1 MSART
6 WSSRPTAPDLR
17 VGARRALERRI
28 ERLRRYGWHLAQCA
42 VAGAA
47 AFLLA
52 RQLLGHPQPFFAPVA
67 AIVSLGLSYGQRLRR
82 VAEVTVGIALGV
94 LIGDVFA
101 NVFGTGAWQVL
112 LAVAVAMTL
121 AIVLDGSPLLI
132 TQAGVQAAIVTTLA
146 PSPGAGLGRWLDAVC
161 GGLVALVAAAVVPGS
176 PLRRPR
182 RAAAGIAH
190 ELSTWLRDAAAATRT
205 ADLDLAYRTLERARR
220 SESALDDLRL
230 ATREGLDVAR
240 SSPWRRRHRGDILA
254 VADLAVPLDRAVR
267 NARVLLRRTV
277 VVTRRGETLPDDT
290 LALLDALAG
299 ATTTIAREL
308 DEQRD
313 PRRAVVALRAA
324 AADSGDVATGR
335 SLSADVVLAQTR
347 SLVVD
352 LLQLCGVDVP
362 EAERL
367 VTPAAHDH
375 RLPTVDGEDA

>member
-1 MSART
+1 MSERT

-17 VGARRALERRI
+17 VGARRALERRV
-28 ERLRRYGWHLAQCA
+28 ERLRRYGWHVAQCA
-42 VAGAA
+42 VAGAVA
-47 AFLLA
+47 YLLA

-112 LAVAVAMTL
+112 LAVVVAMVL
-121 AIVLDGSPLLI
+121 AIVLDASPLLI
-132 TQAGVQAAIVTTLA
+132 TQAGVQSAIVTTLA

-161 GGLVALVAAAVVPGS
+161 GGLVALLAAAVVPGS

-182 RAAAGIAH
+182 RAAGGVAH
-190 ELSTWLRDAAAATRT
+190 ELSTWLRDAAHAART

-277 VVTRRGETLPDDT
+277 VVTRRGETLPDRT
-290 LALLDALAG
+290 LGLLDALAG
-299 ATTTIAREL
+299 AATTIAREL

-313 PRRAVVALRAA
+313 PRRALVALRAA
-324 AADSGDVATGR
+324 AVESRQVATGT
-335 SLSADVVLAQTR
+335 SLSADVVLAQIR

-352 LLQLCGVDVP
+352 LLQLCGVDVH

-367 VTPAAHDH
+367 VAPADDR
-375 RLPTVDGEDA
+375 RLPPVHGEDA

>member
-1 MSART
+1 MSERT
-6 WSSRPTAPDLR
+6 WSSRPAAPDLR
-17 VGARRALERRI
+17 VGARRALQRRV
-28 ERLRRYGWHLAQCA
+28 ERLRRYRWHVSQCA

-47 AFLLA
+47 AYLLA

-82 VAEVTVGIALGV
+82 VAEVTVGIAVGV

-112 LAVAVAMTL
+112 LAVVVAMVL
-121 AIVLDGSPLLI
+121 AIVLDASPLLI
-132 TQAGVQAAIVTTLA
+132 IQAGVQSAIVTTLA

-190 ELSTWLRDAAAATRT
+190 ELSTWLRDAADAART
-205 ADLDLAYRTLERARR
+205 ADLVLAYRTLERARR

-290 LALLDALAG
+290 LALLDGLAG
-299 ATTTIAREL
+299 AATTIAREL

-313 PRRAVVALRAA
+313 PRRALVALRAA
-324 AADSGDVATGR
+324 AAESRQVATGA
-335 SLSADVVLAQTR
+335 SLSADVVLAQIR

-352 LLQLCGVDVP
+352 LLQLCGVEVAD
-362 EAERL
+362 AERL
-367 VTPAAHDH
+367 VTPGDGR
-375 RLPTVDGEDA
+375 RLPPVHGEDA